1 MEYEIQQLID
11 ELKQY
16 PSNLSYAYVVTQLEQ
31 ILEDNKYNFPL

>member
-16 PSNLSYAYVVTQLEQ
+16 PSNLSYVYIVAKLEE